1 MADLR
6 DCLHTALSEPQAS
19 GALGLVVLK
28 HLVDA
33 GFDVTVLSRA
43 PGKLPAEYASSAKEV
58 VVDYG
63 SKASLEAALRGQD
76 AVVSTLS
83 DSGGLEAQKLLVE
96 AAVSAGV
103 SRFIPS
109 EFGGNLQHP
118 VIRTLPFCELKVDVE
133 KMLIKAASSASTA
146 NPITYTFIYTNIFL
160 DWGLE
165 EGFTADL
172 GSKTATLYNGGS
184 TPLSYTR
191 LPTIAQAVVAV
202 LRRPAETANKI
213 LRIHDGILTQKEF
226 LDTIQEVTGPW
237 AIDEADVVALQAK
250 SDEAF
255 AKGIMNYWVLYGWV
269 IRASHSPG
277 FGAGFVDNDNKLL
290 GLKEYSTDEMK
301 ELVRGL
307 VKEIIENKMYRGT
320 FAKALS
326 SSHQDSVGA

>member
-1 MADLR
+1 MAPITR
-6 DCLHTALSEPQAS
+6 VAIAGAS

-28 HLVDA
+28 HLVEA

-43 PGKLPAEYASSAKEV
+43 PGKLPAEYASSAKEI

-83 DSGGLEAQKLLVE
+83 DFGGYEAQKPLVE

-109 EFGGNLQHP
+109 EFGSNLQHP
-118 VIRTLPFCELKVDVE
+118 VVRTLPFATLKVEVE
-133 KMLIKAASSASTA
+133 EMLIREASSSAHTA

-172 GSKTATLYNGGS
+172 ENKTATLYNGGS

-213 LRIHDGILTQKEF
+213 VRIHDGILTQKEF
-226 LDTIQEVTGPW
+226 LDAIQEVTGPW
-237 AIDEADVVALQAK
+237 TIDEDDVVALQARA
-250 SDEAF
+250 DEAY
-255 AKGIMNYWVLYGWV
+255 AKGILNYWVINGW
-269 IRASHSPG
+269 IMRASHSPG
-277 FGAGFVDNDNKLL
+277 FGAGFVENENKLL
-290 GLKEYSTDEMK
+290 GLKEHSTDEMK
-301 ELVRGL
+301 ELVRTL
-307 VKEIIENKMYRGT
+307 VKDIVENKKYRGS
-320 FAKALS
+320 FAKALLS
-326 SSHQDSVGA
+326 ARKDSVGA